1 MCCRRYAG
9 VPYNQNEMFIRLG
22 DLALMENGQPLPFD
36 KNAASKYLKDV
47 TSVHGTVYI
56 EVYLHLHICNTIWL
70 VETRC
75 CLTRSQPGST

>member
-1 MCCRRYAG
+1 MWACSYAG
-9 VPYNQNEMFIRLG
+9 VPYNQNDMFIRLG

-56 EVYLHLHICNTIWL
+56 EVSSVCDASAPGL
-70 VETRC
+70 VAWC
-75 CLTRSQPGST
+75 Y